1 MKEKILDVLNWR
13 YATKKFSDRKAS
25 DEDLKILIESARL
38 APSSFGLQPFKIFV
52 IANKEIREK
61 IKEAAW
67 NQSQVTDCS
76 HLVVFCARKDVD
88 ESYIKNYIKL
98 ISETR
103 GISEENLKGFEDMLI
118 GFRKARS
125 DEFISEWCKRQ
136 SYISLG
142 FLLETA
148 ALMKI
153 DACPME
159 GFSPEKVDEILGL
172 EEYTSVAF
180 CALGYRDESDENA
193 SMKKVRFDEKDFAE
207 FL

>member
-1 MKEKILDVLNWR
+1 MKEKILNALNWR
-13 YATKKFSDRKAS
+13 YATKKFSDRKVS

-88 ESYIKNYIKL
+88 ESYIKKYVNL

-103 GISEENLKGFEDMLI
+103 KIPSENLKGFEDMLM
-118 GFRKARS
+118 GFRKARN